1 MSSTSDTE
9 AIDEKKEEETV
20 TDENLSSNIGK
31 FLITLLII
39 VFILILN
46 FSAGGCVLYG
56 CKIGQANILPTDEKC
71 MPYENNIPSVQPI
84 QINIFETFTDPV
96 LSKKISFPYAM
107 NNKSTILD
115 MLRDYK
121 QKPDSNNL
129 SNYFISIIESLL
141 VFNFGS
147 LNTFLNLLNQVPES
161 LIILFGPLIMMFYT
175 SILIFIDF
183 LNLLNKHTFLSV
195 D

>member
-1 MSSTSDTE
+1 MSSTSDTD
-9 AIDEKKEEETV
+9 AIDEKKEEETI
-20 TDENLSSNIGK
+20 TDENLPSNIGK

-46 FSAGGCVLYG
+46 FSAGGFVLYG
-56 CKIGQANILPTDEKC
+56 CKVGQANILPTDEKC
-71 MPYENNIPSVQPI
+71 MPYENNVPSVQPI

-121 QKPDSNNL
+121 QKSDSN
-129 SNYFISIIESLL
+129 
-141 VFNFGS
+141 
-147 LNTFLNLLNQVPES
+147 
-161 LIILFGPLIMMFYT
+161 
-175 SILIFIDF
+175 
-183 LNLLNKHTFLSV
+183 
-195 D
+195 